1 VRERERERKEYFISF
16 YDQITL
22 FYIEISHWLFCWW
35 TILFLPLVIMNN
47 ATLNICEQVCVW
59 PHVFISLGYI
69 HRGRIAELHGNS
81 VKSFEEISNCF
92 SKWLH
97 HCMFYP
103 TVYEDSDFSA
113 SMPTVL
119 VIWFL
124 ILILVNLVH
133 VKLSLIM
140 VLVFILRDG

>member
-1 VRERERERKEYFISF
+1 M
-16 YDQITL
+16 
-22 FYIEISHWLFCWW
+22 
-35 TILFLPLVIMNN
+35 FLPLVIMNN

-59 PHVFISLGYI
+59 PHIFISLGYI
-69 HRGRIAELHGNS
+69 HRGRIAELYGNS

-113 SMPTVL
+113 SMPRVL
-119 VIWFL
+119 VI
-124 ILILVNLVH
+124 
-133 VKLSLIM
+133 
-140 VLVFILRDG
+140 